1 MINIRKA
8 NVSDSKSLV
17 ILSKQLGYETNEES
31 LIQRFA
37 CLKARQQEV
46 LVAESG
52 NSIVGYISFEPY
64 FTLYMNPGLNITA
77 LVVDDKNQN
86 KGIGKAL
93 ILEAEKYAKENNLA
107 FVRANSS
114 SGRVEAHKFY
124 RKLGFNN
131 EKDQKR
137 FIKEIKI

>member
-1 MINIRKA
+1 
-8 NVSDSKSLV
+8 
-17 ILSKQLGYETNEES
+17 
-31 LIQRFA
+31 
-37 CLKARQQEV
+37 
-46 LVAESG
+46 
-52 NSIVGYISFEPY
+52 
-64 FTLYMNPGLNITA
+64 MNPGLNVTA

-114 SGRVEAHKFY
+114 SGRVEAHNFY

-137 FIKEIKI
+137 FIKEIII